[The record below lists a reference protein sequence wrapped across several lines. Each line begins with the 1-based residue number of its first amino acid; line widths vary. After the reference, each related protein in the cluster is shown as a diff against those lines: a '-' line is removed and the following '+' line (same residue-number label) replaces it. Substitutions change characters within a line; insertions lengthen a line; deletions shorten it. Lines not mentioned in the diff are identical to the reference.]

1 MITLAYNSSEEND
14 YLHMKWNN
22 FMDGLDIK
30 LFLVL
35 IKILNNLSFYKIMLN
50 KKIKSIFL
58 NDQIWLKLASSLS
71 TEAVGVQ

>member
-1 MITLAYNSSEEND
+1 
-14 YLHMKWNN
+14 
-22 FMDGLDIK
+22 MDGLDIK

>member
-14 YLHMKWNN
+14 YLKWNN